1 MIENSMRGGIAT
13 ISKRYACAN
22 NHLLADFDP
31 SKENKFITYLDA
43 NSLYATAQCEPLP
56 VGKFCFLSDEEA
68 AEFDFETIAPDGPT
82 GYIIQCD
89 REYPDRLHDTHNDYP
104 MAPEHLEVSRDM
116 LSPFALNLIDPRR
129 PWVPTKKLIPNLM
142 NKTKYVTHYMN
153 LQLYTRHGL
162 KVTKILKVLSFE
174 QSPWLKTW
182 IELCNQKRR
191 DAASDFESDLA
202 KLQANATFGKRW
214 NRFGT
219 ESTFV

>member
-1 MIENSMRGGIAT
+1 MCIRD
-13 ISKRYACAN
+13 R
-22 NHLLADFDP
+22 
-31 SKENKFITYLDA
+31 
-43 NSLYATAQCEPLP
+43 CEPLP
-56 VGKFCFLSDEEA
+56 VGKFRFLSDEEA
-68 AEFDFETIAPDGPT
+68 AEFDFEAIAPDGPT

-89 REYPDRLHDTHNDYP
+89 LVYPDRLHDTHNDYP